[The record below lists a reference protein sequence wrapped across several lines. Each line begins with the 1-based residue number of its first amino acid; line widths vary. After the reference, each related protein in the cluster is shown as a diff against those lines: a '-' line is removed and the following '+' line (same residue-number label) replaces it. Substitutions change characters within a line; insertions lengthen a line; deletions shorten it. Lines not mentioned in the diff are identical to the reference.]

1 MLTKAPSTAAPAA
14 PRRLSSRRL
23 LWGAIALGA
32 LSVVLGLLL
41 ARADNDG
48 KARAGLDGQGHP
60 FVEIDL
66 KAPTRKPLLPAAAK
80 QPTAEGAKAFVLY
93 YFDALNYSLSHGDTD
108 LLAHS
113 TNAGCQMCNG
123 YLLGIAKWK
132 QDHARLAG
140 GLTVPAA
147 LAIGPF
153 STTDPVTFLATFLTS
168 PATLTKPDGTA
179 TDYPGGRTRGGLAVL
194 YANGQWQMTEIVLDS
209 SKAKET
215 P

>member
-1 MLTKAPSTAAPAA
+1 MLEKAPAA
-14 PRRLSSRRL
+14 QPAQRRPRRRRAA
-23 LWGAIALGA
+23 WGSL
-32 LSVVLGLLL
+32 VLGLLGLLGVSIGLYL
-41 ARADNDG
+41 ALTSHGTRSPGVD
-48 KARAGLDGQGHP
+48 RP
-60 FVEIDL
+60 VVEIDL
-66 KAPTRKPLLPAAAK
+66 KAPTRKPVLPAEAT

-93 YFDALNYSLSHGDTD
+93 YFDALNYSLAHSDTD

-113 TNAGCQMCNG
+113 TNAGCQVCTG
-123 YLLGIAKWK
+123 YLLGIANWK
-132 QDHARLAG
+132 QEHVRLTG

-153 STTDPVTFLATFLTS
+153 STTDPVAFLATFLTS
-168 PATLTKPDGTA
+168 PATLTKQDGTA
-179 TDYPGGRTRGGLAVL
+179 TDYPGGRTRGGVAVL